1 MGNGGPRVF
10 LINFTIQGNLY
21 IWGIQSYYHLKME
34 NLAQI
39 SVMKQ
44 NLYYNPWEMKFLFC
58 DFLNY
63 ISHCVFLISKAIKQT
78 VFVVCTVKWQKYYI
92 I

>member
-1 MGNGGPRVF
+1 MALYKRDNGEWGPRVF

-21 IWGIQSYYHLKME
+21 IWGIQTYFHLIME
-34 NLAQI
+34 NFAQI

-44 NLYYNPWEMKFLFC
+44 NLFYNPWEMKNLFC

-63 ISHCVFLISKAIKQT
+63 ISHCVFLISKA
-78 VFVVCTVKWQKYYI
+78 V
-92 I
+92 

>member
-1 MGNGGPRVF
+1 MAIYKRSSGEWGGLGF
-10 LINFTIQGNLY
+10 LNNFSIQGNLY
-21 IWGIQSYYHLKME
+21 IWGIQSYFHLKME
-34 NLAQI
+34 NFAQI

-44 NLYYNPWEMKFLFC
+44 NLYYNPWEMKILFC

-78 VFVVCTVKWQKYYI
+78 VFVVSAVK
-92 I
+92 